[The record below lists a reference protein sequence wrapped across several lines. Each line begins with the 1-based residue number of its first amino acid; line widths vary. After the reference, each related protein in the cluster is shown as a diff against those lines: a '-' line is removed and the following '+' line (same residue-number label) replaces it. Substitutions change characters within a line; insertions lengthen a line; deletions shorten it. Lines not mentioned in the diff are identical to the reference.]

1 GAGPAAGGAPPRGRG
16 PAGADLVVERHGVI
30 EPALVDPETPIIR
43 TAVTAMERATGWP
56 MLPLRSGGSLPIMA
70 ALAARG
76 IPTLLSGFGLP
87 DDAIHAPDER
97 LRVDHLEIGARAAE
111 AALTALGSTR

>member
-1 GAGPAAGGAPPRGRG
+1 EAR
-16 PAGADLVVERHGVI
+16 PAGADVAVERLGVT

-43 TAVTAMERATGWP
+43 TVVAAIERAIGWP
-56 MLPLRSGGSLPIMA
+56 MVPLRSGGTLPIMA

-97 LRVDHLEIGARAAE
+97 LRVDLLDVGRRAAE
-111 AALTALGSTR
+111 AALTALGSA